1 MVSWNSAS
9 GGFAYNWQSKW
20 VGIITIKTE
29 RTHIHFLSD
38 VLIAVASL
46 DLKVPN
52 ISVFQLFALK
62 IYGFFNFSVLLPL
75 CSSVLGGFFILWTSD
90 FRGLFGFRYICY
102 CFLFSCFGPF
112 AKMFSYYTVLIVAR
126 GWIVLFWKLEA
137 ARFALYSFC
146 SLQSAIFGG
155 RPLPFIFLLLSLL
168 AFLPF
173 SLLFYVPGFALLS
186 TQCAWTS
193 QCFIGPY
200 LL

>member
-1 MVSWNSAS
+1 MTVNMLSIMCVFHSFFTFFIEGALA
-9 GGFAYNWQSKW
+9 FR
-20 VGIITIKTE
+20 V
-29 RTHIHFLSD
+29 FLRFMP
-38 VLIAVASL
+38 VH
-46 DLKVPN
+46 

-62 IYGFFNFSVLLPL
+62 IDGFFNFSVLLPL

-90 FRGLFGFRYICY
+90 CRGLFGFRYICY
-102 CFLFSCFGPF
+102 CFLFSCFGPI

-126 GWIVLFWKLEA
+126 GWVLFWKLEA
-137 ARFALYSFC
+137 ARFAHLLILFFS
-146 SLQSAIFGG
+146 QSAIFGG

-193 QCFIGPY
+193 QCFIGPK
-200 LL
+200 LLYRFSCA